1 MNDNITLDRP
11 EAVQTASPLNL
22 PALVAW
28 LASRLPGVDAQLRAE
43 RMDGGQSNPS
53 WLLHGAGQSWVL
65 RAKPAPAADL
75 LPSAHAIER
84 EYRILQALSDT
95 DVPVPPVRALCEDE
109 SVIGVAFYVMDFVQ
123 GRIFRD
129 ASLPEVPVVERAAY
143 FMEANRVLAALHRV
157 DWRQLGLQDFGRQEG
172 YYTRLIRRW
181 TQQYQATRQ
190 APVEAMEQL
199 IDWLPQHIPA
209 GADGADQTCI
219 THGDYRMENLM
230 FHPTRPEVVA
240 VLDWE
245 LCTLG
250 HPLSDLSYS
259 ALAWHMPA
267 GILRGYGDQNL
278 AALGLPAEQDYVA
291 RYADRMGLDTQA
303 VLKDWPF
310 YLAFNLFRLSAIL
323 QGIGQREREGTA
335 SNATAK
341 EIAAMAEPVA
351 QWGWAIAQ
359 GSSPVSTRQG
369 ADEHHKEWT

>member
-1 MNDNITLDRP
+1 
-11 EAVQTASPLNL
+11 
-22 PALVAW
+22 
-28 LASRLPGVDAQLRAE
+28 
-43 RMDGGQSNPS
+43 
-53 WLLHGAGQSWVL
+53 
-65 RAKPAPAADL
+65 
-75 LPSAHAIER
+75 
-84 EYRILQALSDT
+84 
-95 DVPVPPVRALCEDE
+95 
-109 SVIGVAFYVMDFVQ
+109 
-123 GRIFRD
+123 
-129 ASLPEVPVVERAAY
+129 
-143 FMEANRVLAALHRV
+143 
-157 DWRQLGLQDFGRQEG
+157 
-172 YYTRLIRRW
+172 
-181 TQQYQATRQ
+181 
-190 APVEAMEQL
+190 MEQL
-199 IDWLPQHIPA
+199 IDWLPSHIPA
-209 GADGADQTCI
+209 GGDGAEHTCI

-278 AALGLPAEQDYVA
+278 AALGLPSEQDYVA
-291 RYADRMGLDTQA
+291 CYAERMGLDTQA

-335 SNATAK
+335 SNTTAK

-359 GSSPVSTRQG
+359 GKHSVSTRQG

>member
-1 MNDNITLDRP
+1 MSTAILHDTRP
-11 EAVQTASPLNL
+11 APAQAVPQPSGGALNL
-22 PALVAW
+22 PGLVAW
-28 LASRLPGVDAQLRAE
+28 LAPRVLGVNAQLRAE

-65 RAKPAPAADL
+65 RAKPAPAAEL

-84 EYRILQALSDT
+84 EYRILQALVST
-95 DVPVPPVRALCEDE
+95 DVPVPRVRALCEDE

-129 ASLPEVPVVERAAY
+129 ATLPEVPAAERSAY
-143 FMEANRVLAALHRV
+143 FMAANRVLADLHQV
-157 DWRQLGLQDFGRQEG
+157 DWRQLDLQDFGRHEG
-172 YYTRLIRRW
+172 YYSRLIRRW
-181 TQQYQATRQ
+181 TQQYQATRL
-190 APVEAMEQL
+190 APVPAMEQL
-199 IDWLPQHIPA
+199 IAWLPQHIPA
-209 GADGADQTCI
+209 GADGAQHTCI

-278 AALGLPAEQDYVA
+278 TALGLPAEPDYVA
-291 RYADRMGLDTQA
+291 RYAERMGLDTQA

-341 EIAAMAEPVA
+341 DIAAMAEPVA

-359 GSSPVSTRQG
+359 TQR
-369 ADEHHKEWT
+369 AA

>member
-1 MNDNITLDRP
+1 M
-11 EAVQTASPLNL
+11 
-22 PALVAW
+22 
-28 LASRLPGVDAQLRAE
+28 LA
-43 RMDGGQSNPS
+43 
-53 WLLHGAGQSWVL
+53 
-65 RAKPAPAADL
+65 
-75 LPSAHAIER
+75 
-84 EYRILQALSDT
+84 T
-95 DVPVPPVRALCEDE
+95 
-109 SVIGVAFYVMDFVQ
+109 
-123 GRIFRD
+123 
-129 ASLPEVPVVERAAY
+129 
-143 FMEANRVLAALHRV
+143 LHRV
-157 DWRQLGLQDFGRQEG
+157 DWRQLGLHDFGRHEG

-181 TQQYQATRQ
+181 TQQYRATCA
-190 APVEAMEQL
+190 APVAAMDQL
-199 IDWLPQHIPA
+199 IAWLPSHIPV
-209 GADGADQTCI
+209 GSDGADDTCI

-278 AALGLPAEQDYVA
+278 AALGLPLEQDYVA
-291 RYADRMGLDTQA
+291 RYAQRMGLDTQT

-323 QGIGQREREGTA
+323 QGIGHREREGMA
-335 SNATAK
+335 SNVTAK

-359 GSSPVSTRQG
+359 GQH
-369 ADEHHKEWT
+369 ADGHQKEWT